1 MRPTWAEVS
10 LSALQKNFQ
19 AITALLAGRAKIEVC
34 CVVKAD
40 AYGHGAIECARAL
53 EDAGA
58 RWFGVSTA
66 DEGVLL
72 RQAGITG
79 GILLMSGF
87 SPGEQDAVTQN
98 HLTAAV
104 WEPRQI
110 ELLNAAAETLHS
122 AKHPSAKPLSVHL
135 KIDTGMSRLGAGVPE
150 VNQLLLAAK
159 NAQHITIAGIFTHLA
174 SAELLDSPQTDSQLK
189 QFDQALATVK
199 ASGLSPEFIHV
210 ANSTAIMTRP
220 ETWKNMVRP
229 GGALYG
235 YRLPMRGTAQPN
247 NAAASFQLQPVLTW
261 KTRILSLRSVRPGQ
275 AVSYGAAYV
284 ARAAGRIAVLPVGYA
299 DGFSRHLSGKARVI
313 VRNQYAPVVGNV
325 TMDLTMVDVSGVEGI
340 EIGDE
345 VILIGRGEGQDV
357 GRSPGQSLSVTA
369 DDHASWAGTISFEI
383 LCGISRRVPRKYLR
397 GSSENPRGSPR

>member
-10 LSALQKNFQ
+10 LSALQQNFQ
-19 AITALLAGRAKIEVC
+19 AINALLAGRATIC
-34 CVVKAD
+34 SVVKAD
-40 AYGHGAIECARAL
+40 AYGHGAVECARAL

-58 RWFGVSTA
+58 RWFGVSTT

-87 SPGEQDAVTQN
+87 SPGEQDAIAQ
-98 HLTAAV
+98 HRLTAAV

-110 ELLNAAAETLHS
+110 ELLNAAAALHS
-122 AKHPSAKPLSVHL
+122 PKPLPVHL
-135 KIDTGMSRLGAGVPE
+135 KIDTGMSRLGASVAE

-159 NAQHITIAGIFTHLA
+159 NGRHITITGIFTHLA
-174 SAELLDSPQTDSQLK
+174 SAELLGSPQTDSQLA

-199 ASGLSPEFIHV
+199 SSGLAPEFIHI

-235 YRLPMRGTAQPN
+235 YRLPMTGAAKPTSP
-247 NAAASFQLQPVLTW
+247 AASVQLQPVLTW
-261 KTRILSLRSVRPGQ
+261 KTRVLALRSLRPGQ

-325 TMDLTMVDVSGVEGI
+325 TMDLIMVDVSAIDGI

-345 VILIGRGEGQDV
+345 VILIGRGEGNKK
-357 GRSPGQSLSVTA
+357 GQSPSVTA
-369 DDHASWAGTISFEI
+369 DDHAAWAGTISYEI
-383 LCGISRRVPRKYLR
+383 LCGISRRVPRKHVR